1 MTKRTRLFLAGLTLA
16 IAAGTSLFLAPA
28 TPPAKAGSGNHNGHP
43 VVVELFTSQGCHSCP
58 PADKYVGELKKH
70 ENVIALAYHVDYW
83 DYIGWKDVFGRAEHT
98 ARQKAYATFAGR
110 RSIYTPQMVVGGVH
124 DVVGTHPK
132 DVEDVI
138 RRHRAL
144 PQLIELDA
152 DRATDTLRIVA
163 KAQAAFAP
171 PLEVQVVQFMRQGHV
186 EITRGE
192 NAGRML
198 DYANVVTGWS
208 KIGSWDGKSPLQVTA
223 PVAAD
228 QSAVVI
234 LQRPGPG
241 KIEAAVLAD

>member
-1 MTKRTRLFLAGLTLA
+1 MKQALKGLIPVLTLSLAGTF
-16 IAAGTSLFLAPA
+16 AAAEERQA
-28 TPPAKAGSGNHNGHP
+28 
-43 VVVELFTSQGCHSCP
+43 VVVELFTSQGCSSCP
-58 PADKYVGELKKH
+58 PADEFLRELAKRPD
-70 ENVIALAYHVDYW
+70 VIPLSVHVDYW

-132 DVEDVI
+132 DVEDLI

-152 DRATDTLRIVA
+152 DRAAGTLRIVA